1 MLKASVLFFGMVHCL
16 SLIATGHQD
25 SYYQW
30 SFDKP
35 PPNVTEYACSE
46 PVLYMLQNKNKLF
59 TYKLPSLCF
68 IGKRAALMDPSEVF
82 LNTNQ
87 TVATLG
93 ARQPLLCTPHKN
105 YVAHR
110 AFCSFT
116 YLKTP
121 KGRKSIAHCW
131 ELAIQTAQHACATP
145 RLFFCLCFKKKIPRA
160 LRKQGGQ
167 TLLSPTHI
175 KHFVA
180 NVYTFFEYQIKQD
193 TQHFRPQRALRP
205 RAAKNK
211 ENTPKERRKSAK
223 KTSRQKKRHVLNQT
237 NTLQI
242 NEVTSTTA
250 PNAMPP
256 SPESSTHALGDQKAL
271 DIDAEMVLALHVPK
285 HLCHIPHL
293 KALRERYEA
302 LVQQA
307 KSLNP

>member
-1 MLKASVLFFGMVHCL
+1 MLKTSLLFLCMVHCL
-16 SLIATGHQD
+16 SLIATAHRDGC
-25 SYYQW
+25 YQW
-30 SFDKP
+30 YFEEP
-35 PPNVTEYACSE
+35 PPNVTEYACNE

-87 TVATLG
+87 TVASLG
-93 ARQPLLCTPHKN
+93 ARQPLLCTPQKN
-105 YVAHR
+105 YAAHT

-116 YLKTP
+116 CP
-121 KGRKSIAHCW
+121 KALTSRKNIAHHW
-131 ELAIQTAQHACATP
+131 ELAVQQAQHHNKTP
-145 RLFFCLCFKKKIPRA
+145 QLFFCLCFKKKIPRV

-167 TLLSPTHI
+167 TLLSATHI

-180 NVYTFFEYQIKQD
+180 NVYAFFGYQIKQD
-193 TQHFRPQRALRP
+193 RKHLRQQCTLRP

-211 ENTPKERRKSAK
+211 ENTQTKRRKSGK
-223 KTSRQKKRHVLNQT
+223 KSSHKKERHVLHQT
-237 NTLQI
+237 HTLQI
-242 NEVTSTTA
+242 NEVTSTTIPDA
-250 PNAMPP
+250 LPP
-256 SPESSTHALGDQKAL
+256 LPESSTHALDNQKAL
-271 DIDAEMVLALHVPK
+271 DIDAEMVLSLHVPK

-307 KSLNP
+307 TP